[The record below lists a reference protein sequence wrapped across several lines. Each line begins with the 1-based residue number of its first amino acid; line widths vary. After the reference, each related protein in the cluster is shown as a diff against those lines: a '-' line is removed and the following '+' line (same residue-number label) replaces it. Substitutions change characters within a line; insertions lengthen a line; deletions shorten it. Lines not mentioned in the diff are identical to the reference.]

1 MLVANARKLRAIS
14 QSHTKS
20 DADDAQVLAR
30 LGRADPALLSPG
42 THRSEQAHRALLRI
56 KVREALVRSRVNQ
69 MTSVRF
75 LLKSLGLTVPSS
87 SKAMSSPTPGNL
99 RTSRG
104 HGLLYSIAPE
114 ESQFVKRKPHR
125 PPLPTSGQR
134 PAAAN
139 L

>member
-1 MLVANARKLRAIS
+1 VLVANGRKLRAIS

-30 LGRADPALLSPG
+30 LGRADPALLSPV

-87 SKAMSSPTPGNL
+87 SKAMTFT
-99 RTSRG
+99 RSR
-104 HGLLYSIAPE
+104 
-114 ESQFVKRKPHR
+114 
-125 PPLPTSGQR
+125 
-134 PAAAN
+134 
-139 L
+139 